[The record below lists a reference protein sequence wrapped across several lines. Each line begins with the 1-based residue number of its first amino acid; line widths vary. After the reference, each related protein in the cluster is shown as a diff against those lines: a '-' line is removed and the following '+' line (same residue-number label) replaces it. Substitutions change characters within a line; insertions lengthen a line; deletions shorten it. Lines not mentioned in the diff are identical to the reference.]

1 MIFLGNCTGQNKTM
15 TAVEQ
20 MDTEG
25 SLALWFK
32 LHSANKTINQ
42 GNRENKLASKLK
54 QNLIISWSALLIKMS

>member
-25 SLALWFK
+25 SLAPLV
-32 LHSANKTINQ
+32 
-42 GNRENKLASKLK
+42 
-54 QNLIISWSALLIKMS
+54 

>member
-54 QNLIISWSALLIKMS
+54 